1 MGSTRRAA
9 LAALLGVALV
19 AAGCSPTP
27 AGTAA
32 PPTETVPPTETTSVA
47 LVADPAPLRD
57 VEKQYGIRLGVYAVN
72 VHTGQT
78 LSYREDEPFAMMS
91 TFKTYAAAALLR
103 RHQLASGFFATV
115 VTYTEDDLVANSP
128 VTSEHVATGM
138 TVAELCEA
146 AITRSDNTAG
156 NLLLRLLGGPAAIT
170 AFARDIKDTRTRLDR
185 WETELNTAIP
195 GDDRDTTTPAAIG
208 EGYRSLVLGDVLGE
222 PEREQLKTWL
232 LANTTGG
239 ERIRAG
245 LPKDWKTADKTGSGD
260 YGSANDVAIT
270 WTPDGT
276 PIVLAILTTKGV
288 EGAEYD
294 NAALAAVAKVA
305 AETLG

>member
-1 MGSTRRAA
+1 
-9 LAALLGVALV
+9 
-19 AAGCSPTP
+19 
-27 AGTAA
+27 
-32 PPTETVPPTETTSVA
+32 
-47 LVADPAPLRD
+47 
-57 VEKQYGIRLGVYAVN
+57 VEERYDIRLGVYAVN

-78 LSYREDEPFAMMS
+78 LWYREDEPFPVMS

-103 RHQLASGFFATV
+103 QHPLEQDFFGTV

-128 VTSEHVATGM
+128 VPSTRVATEM

-146 AITRSDNTAG
+146 AITRSDNTAA
-156 NLLLRLLGGPAAIT
+156 NLLLRLLGGPEAIT
-170 AFARDIKDTRTRLDR
+170 AFARDIKDMRTRLDR
-185 WETELNTAIP
+185 WETDLTTAIP
-195 GDDRDTTTPAAIG
+195 GDNRDTTTPAAIG

-222 PEREQLKTWL
+222 PEREQLTNWL

-276 PIVLAILTTKGV
+276 PVVIAVLTTREV
-288 EGAEYD
+288 EGAEYE
-294 NAALAAVAKVA
+294 NAALAEAAKVA
-305 AETLG
+305 AEALA

>member
-1 MGSTRRAA
+1 MGKTRRAV

-19 AAGCSPTP
+19 AGCSAAP
-27 AGTAA
+27 AGTAS
-32 PPTETVPPTETTSVA
+32 PPSRTTSA
-47 LVADPAPLRD
+47 SLVADPGPLR
-57 VEKQYGIRLGVYAVN
+57 EIEARYAIRLGVYAVN
-72 VHTGQT
+72 VHTGAT

-91 TFKTYAAAALLR
+91 TFKPYAAAALLH
-103 RHQLASGFFATV
+103 RHPIASDFFATV
-115 VTYTEDDLVANSP
+115 VQYTEADLVEYSP
-128 VTSEHVATGM
+128 VTSARVATGM
-138 TVAELCEA
+138 TVAQLCEA

-170 AFARDIKDTRTRLDR
+170 AFARDIKDQRTRLDR

-208 EGYRSLVLGDVLGE
+208 EGYRSLVVGDVLAE
-222 PEREQLKTWL
+222 PEREQLTNWL
-232 LANTTGG
+232 LANTTGD

-245 LPKDWKTADKTGSGD
+245 LPADWRTADKTGSGA
-260 YGSANDVAIT
+260 YGSANDVAVT

-276 PIVLAILTTKGV
+276 PIVIAVLTTKEV

-294 NAALAAVAKVA
+294 NAALAAAAGVA
-305 AETLG
+305 AEALA

>member
-1 MGSTRRAA
+1 MGSTRRAV
-9 LAALLGVALV
+9 LAALLGAAL
-19 AAGCSPTP
+19 AAGCSAAPS
-27 AGTAA
+27 GTAPPSQTATA
-32 PPTETVPPTETTSVA
+32 PVD

-57 VEKQYGIRLGVYAVN
+57 VEERYDIRLGVYAVN
-72 VHTGQT
+72 VHTGRT
-78 LSYREDEPFAMMS
+78 LSYREDEPFPVMS

-103 RHQLASGFFATV
+103 LHPLEQDFFGTV
-115 VTYTEDDLVANSP
+115 VSYTEDDLVANSP
-128 VTSEHVATGM
+128 VTSTRVATGM

-146 AITRSDNTAG
+146 AITRSDNTAA
-156 NLLLRLLGGPAAIT
+156 NLLLRLLGGPEAIT
-170 AFARDIKDTRTRLDR
+170 AFARDIKDMRTRLDR

-195 GDDRDTTTPAAIG
+195 GDDRDTTTAAAIG

-222 PEREQLKTWL
+222 PEREQLKNWL

-245 LPKDWKTADKTGSGD
+245 VPKDWRTADKTGSGD

-276 PIVLAILTTKGV
+276 PIVIAVLTTKEV
-288 EGAEYD
+288 EGAEYE
-294 NAALAAVAKVA
+294 NAALADAAKVA
-305 AETLG
+305 AEALG

>member
-1 MGSTRRAA
+1 V
-9 LAALLGVALV
+9 LAALLGVAL
-19 AAGCSPTP
+19 AAGCSAAP
-27 AGTAA
+27 AGTA
-32 PPTETVPPTETTSVA
+32 PPSQTTTTVS

-57 VEKQYGIRLGVYAVN
+57 VEERYDIRLGVYAVN

-78 LSYREDEPFAMMS
+78 LSYREDEPFPVMS

-103 RHQLASGFFATV
+103 LHPLEEDFFGTV
-115 VTYTEDDLVANSP
+115 VSYTEDDLVANSP
-128 VTSEHVATGM
+128 VTSTRVATGM

-146 AITRSDNTAG
+146 AITRSDNTAA
-156 NLLLRLLGGPAAIT
+156 NLLLRLLGGPEAIT
-170 AFARDIKDTRTRLDR
+170 AFARDIKDMRTRLDR
-185 WETELNTAIP
+185 WETELNSAIP
-195 GDDRDTTTPAAIG
+195 GDSRDTTTPAAIG

-222 PEREQLKTWL
+222 PEREQLTNWL

-276 PIVLAILTTKGV
+276 PIVIAVLTTREV
-288 EGAEYD
+288 EGAEYE
-294 NAALAAVAKVA
+294 NAALADAAKVA
-305 AETLG
+305 AEVLA